1 MKDFRNLKVWQEAH
15 QLSLAVYRVTKD
27 FPRDEQ
33 YGLTSQIRRSSF
45 SVGANI
51 SEGCG
56 KDTDA
61 DLKRYLQ
68 IAMGSS
74 SELENYLILARD
86 LEYIHKEEYDSL
98 QSALVNVRKMLN
110 AFIQRLKTSR

>member
-1 MKDFRNLKVWQEAH
+1 MKDFRDLKVWQKSH

-27 FPRDEQ
+27 FPRNEQ
-33 YGLTSQIRRSSF
+33 YGLTNQIRRSCF
-45 SVGANI
+45 SIGANI
-51 SEGCG
+51 AEGCG

-86 LEYIHKEEYDSL
+86 LNYILKEEYSTL
-98 QSALVNVRKMLN
+98 QDELVNVRKMLN
-110 AFIQRLKTSR
+110 AFIQRLKSSR